1 MKDILVTICT
11 LLCMGA
17 FIMMIGT
24 AGAIDQN
31 IIGMSEG
38 TGRLIKYTILFVIT
52 AIVIIKTSN
61 EDERDERSY

>member
-1 MKDILVTICT
+1 MKDILVTICA
-11 LLCMGA
+11 LLCIGA

-38 TGRLIKYTILFVIT
+38 TARLIKYTILFVIT
-52 AIVIIKTSN
+52 AIVVIKVSN
-61 EDERDERSY
+61 EDEKSERSY

>member
-1 MKDILVTICT
+1 MKDILVAICT

-17 FIMMIGT
+17 FIMIIGT

-31 IIGMSEG
+31 IIEMSEG

-52 AIVIIKTSN
+52 AIIIIKVSN
-61 EDERDERSY
+61 EDEKSERSY